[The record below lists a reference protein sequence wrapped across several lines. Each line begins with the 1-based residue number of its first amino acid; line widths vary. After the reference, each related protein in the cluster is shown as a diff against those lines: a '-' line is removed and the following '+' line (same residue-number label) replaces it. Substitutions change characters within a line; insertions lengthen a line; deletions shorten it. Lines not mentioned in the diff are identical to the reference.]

1 MIPGRPTFEEQYR
14 KGKDVINFVVYS
26 STTATGHDEVL
37 QHKLLGTTETAHITL
52 HPDGSVNFRIKR
64 SRAALEMAV
73 SNGMVGYS
81 PQPSE
86 RLKRFLAKVRGKV
99 R

>member
-1 MIPGRPTFEEQYR
+1 MIPGRPSLEEQYR
-14 KGKDVINFVVYS
+14 KGNDVINFVVYA

-52 HPDGSVNFRIKR
+52 HPDGSVNFRVKR

-73 SNGMVGYS
+73 NNGIGYS

-86 RLKRFLAKVRGKV
+86 QLKRFLAKVRGTI